1 MADPVKLTRT
11 TPLGG
16 WNRPRRPDCIL
27 EVAQHLF
34 EGDGYAGTSMAA
46 IAAEAGVALKTVYL
60 VFATKGGLLE
70 ALWQFVLGGRDD
82 DDRSPREWYLE
93 MIGEAD
99 PERQLRLNARNSSAV
114 KQRAGRMLAVI
125 SDAAPSDPHARDLWT
140 AIQSDFHDNQAGGQA
155 ARRQGCPAPS
165 TRHRQGHRHP
175 VDGQSPRR
183 LAPTRE
189 RTTLDRRRVRGV
201 DGGHR
206 LRPTASVVVRV
217 SGSAQGNGP
226 RSITSAVARRRISG
240 ESIAGP
246 DFGGPSIVDRVPI
259 RCSPDGARGSPDS
272 AFGTVAGSRWRTSSS
287 R

>member
-1 MADPVKLTRT
+1 
-11 TPLGG
+11 
-16 WNRPRRPDCIL
+16 
-27 EVAQHLF
+27 
-34 EGDGYAGTSMAA
+34 
-46 IAAEAGVALKTVYL
+46 
-60 VFATKGGLLE
+60 
-70 ALWQFVLGGRDD
+70 
-82 DDRSPREWYLE
+82 
-93 MIGEAD
+93 
-99 PERQLRLNARNSSAV
+99 
-114 KQRAGRMLAVI
+114 
-125 SDAAPSDPHARDLWT
+125 
-140 AIQSDFHDNQAGGQA
+140 
-155 ARRQGCPAPS
+155 
-165 TRHRQGHRHP
+165 
-175 VDGQSPRR
+175 
-183 LAPTRE
+183 
-189 RTTLDRRRVRGV
+189 LDRRRVRGV